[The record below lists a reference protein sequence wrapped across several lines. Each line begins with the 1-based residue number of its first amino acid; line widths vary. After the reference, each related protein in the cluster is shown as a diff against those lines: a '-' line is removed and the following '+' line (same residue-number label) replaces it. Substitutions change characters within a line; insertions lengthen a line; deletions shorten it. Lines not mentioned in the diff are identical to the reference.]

1 MKPFVAMSR
10 RKFADRLLGV
20 ALGAATASVSSSVG
34 AQQGKSRLN
43 PDERERL
50 REALRERG
58 ASSAPAREPGPG
70 RSEPGRGDPA
80 PGRGSH
86 GSERERLSD
95 DERAQL
101 RRQLREAGR
110 RPD

>member
-1 MKPFVAMSR
+1 MSR
-10 RKFADRLLGV
+10 REFAGRMLVV
-20 ALGAATASVSSSVG
+20 ALGAATASVSSSVR

-58 ASSAPAREPGPG
+58 ASSAPTREPGPG
-70 RSEPGRGDPA
+70 RGEPGGGYPA
-80 PGRGSH
+80 PGRGSN
-86 GSERERLSD
+86 GPERERLSD

-110 RPD
+110 HRD